1 MSIQALWSLR
11 ERVTEALTHEGYTY
25 KYDISLPVEKI
36 YDLVEDMRRHLGDMA
51 KNVVGYGHVGMVIFF
66 SCNESVAGIHFDFFE
81 HLFVPGDGNLHLN
94 ITSPSKDPALLAA
107 IEPYV
112 YEWTARWKGSI
123 SAEHGLGLKKRNY
136 IYYSKPSEAVALM
149 GNIKAMLDPKGILNP
164 YKTLPDNIH

>member
-1 MSIQALWSLR
+1 MHKPLNSGFRPTQ
-11 ERVTEALTHEGYTY
+11 T
-25 KYDISLPVEKI
+25 LPIMLSVFS
-36 YDLVEDMRRHLGDMA
+36 
-51 KNVVGYGHVGMVIFF
+51 IFF
-66 SCNESVAGIHFDFFE
+66 FCLVS
-81 HLFVPGDGNLHLN
+81 GDGNLHLN

-112 YEWTARWKGSI
+112 YEWTSDWKGSI

-149 GNIKAMLDPKGILNP
+149 GSIKAMLDPKGILNP

>member
-1 MSIQALWSLR
+1 MRIQEIFQYFCLF
-11 ERVTEALTHEGYTY
+11 T
-25 KYDISLPVEKI
+25 
-36 YDLVEDMRRHLGDMA
+36 
-51 KNVVGYGHVGMVIFF
+51 FF
-66 SCNESVAGIHFDFFE
+66 S
-81 HLFVPGDGNLHLN
+81 GDGNLHLN

-112 YEWTARWKGSI
+112 YEWTSDWKGSI

-149 GNIKAMLDPKGILNP
+149 GSIKAMLDPKGILNP

>member
-1 MSIQALWSLR
+1 M
-11 ERVTEALTHEGYTY
+11 
-25 KYDISLPVEKI
+25 DM
-36 YDLVEDMRRHLGDMA
+36 LVWL
-51 KNVVGYGHVGMVIFF
+51 FF
-66 SCNESVAGIHFDFFE
+66 SLTINAGVCSWNTLRLFE
-81 HLFVPGDGNLHLN
+81 HKRLLFVSGDGNLHLN

-112 YEWTARWKGSI
+112 YEWTSQWKGSI

-149 GNIKAMLDPKGILNP
+149 RSIKAMLDPKGILNP